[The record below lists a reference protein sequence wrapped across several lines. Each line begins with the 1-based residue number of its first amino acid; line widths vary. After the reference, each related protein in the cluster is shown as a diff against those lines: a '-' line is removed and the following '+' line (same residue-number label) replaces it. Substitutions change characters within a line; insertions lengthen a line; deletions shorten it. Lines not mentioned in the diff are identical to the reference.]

1 MNIIVYNTGFVSPP
15 TILATPFLGVGS
27 LKKTDVVSNW
37 VKRDPYA
44 FGLGKRSLFTFG
56 PSKKDP
62 YAFGLGKRSPGGSVI
77 CWGGRRCR
85 G

>member
-1 MNIIVYNTGFVSPP
+1 MYQ
-15 TILATPFLGVGS
+15 LQQFLQSLFFGVGS
-27 LKKTDVVSNW
+27 IKKPDVVSNW
-37 VKRDPYA
+37 GKRDPYA

-62 YAFGLGKRSPGGSVI
+62 YAFGLGKRTPDGSVI
-77 CWGGRRCR
+77 CWGRRRCR